1 MSRIIYEM
9 KMSRILTI
17 ASMILLI
24 SFSTLHAAKSNR
36 QKVEKDFRLWLEA
49 FKVEARK
56 AGISDK
62 TIRQALHDIKLQWKL
77 PDLEIPGKPK
87 KKPKKTKTK
96 KSGKVKRQPEF
107 DSPGRYF
114 PKNYMNIL
122 TANGRKF
129 HKKWKKSLASIE
141 KKYGV
146 EAEIILSIWGRET
159 AYGKSKLPHYAVE
172 VLATQ
177 AFMGR
182 RKEYF
187 QKELMTA
194 LEILEQGH
202 VKPKQMKSSWA
213 GAMGYTQFMP
223 DDFKRYAVDFNG
235 DGKRD
240 IWKNIQDALASTA
253 HYLHKNGWEKGKT
266 WGYEVRLP
274 INFDCRHEGFDKGRT
289 IAEWMKLGAKR
300 VRKQSFSKEAQKQ
313 KAYLLIPT
321 GIKGPAFLVTDN
333 FLVLKTYN
341 QANLY
346 ALFVGHIADRVTINK
361 PFATKW
367 PKRRAYARSHMRE
380 VQEKLAALGYEVGKI
395 DGIIGPKSRAI
406 IGDFQKQHKLSVSC
420 YPNGK
425 FFSHLTKKYKQKHAS
440 IQ

>member
-1 MSRIIYEM
+1 MNRLNYDM
-9 KMSRILTI
+9 KISRILTI
-17 ASMILLI
+17 ACMIFLM
-24 SFSTLHAAKSNR
+24 SFSTLHAAKKAR
-36 QKVEKDFRLWLEA
+36 QQIEKDFKVWLKDFQA
-49 FKVEARK
+49 QARK
-56 AGISDK
+56 SGISDK
-62 TIRQALHDIKLQWKL
+62 TIKAAFKGVKLKWKL
-77 PDLEIPGKPK
+77 PDLVIPGAPK
-87 KKPKKTKTK
+87 KKRKKPKE
-96 KSGKVKRQPEF
+96 VKRQPEF

-114 PKNYMNIL
+114 PKNYMQIL

-129 HKKWKKSLASIE
+129 QKKWNKSLIQIE

-159 AYGKSKLPHYAVE
+159 AFGKSRLPHYAVE

-223 DDFKRYAVDFNG
+223 IDFKNFAVDFNG

-240 IWKNIQDALASTA
+240 IWKNIEDALASTA
-253 HYLHKNGWEKGKT
+253 HYLHKNGWEKGKI

-274 INFDCRHEGFDKGRT
+274 MSFDCRQEGFGKGRT
-289 IAEWMKLGAKR
+289 IAEWMKLGVKR
-300 VRKQSFSKEAQKQ
+300 VKNRIFSEKSKSY

-321 GIKGPAFLVTDN
+321 GVKGPAFLVTDN

-346 ALFVGHIADRVTINK
+346 ALFVGHIADRISVNK
-361 PFATKW
+361 PFVVKW
-367 PKRRAYARSHMRE
+367 LKRRAYARSHMRE
-380 VQEKLAALGYEVGKI
+380 VQEQLAALGYEVGKI

-406 IGDFQKQHKLSVSC
+406 IGDFQKQYKLPVSC
-420 YPNGK
+420 YPNRN

-440 IQ
+440 AR